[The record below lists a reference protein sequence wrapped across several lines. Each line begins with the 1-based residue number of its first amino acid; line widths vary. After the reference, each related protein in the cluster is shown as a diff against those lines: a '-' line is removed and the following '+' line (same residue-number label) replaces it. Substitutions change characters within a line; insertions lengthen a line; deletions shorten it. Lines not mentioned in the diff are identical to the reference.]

1 MSIVVNLLPREVAV
15 RRLERRTTMLTTA
28 FVLVFAVA
36 LAGLYIL
43 KLGEIADAEAERDIV
58 QGQVSQLEAEVA
70 SLEQYRLL
78 ADELEARNAVLAAA
92 MSGEVSHARILN
104 DLSLAFPSTA
114 SLRSLQ
120 IASIGSDPAAAGAE
134 DGIDFGDEV
143 ARLSYQGYSTERFA
157 PGVEAV
163 LIEFDKVRSFFNTFV
178 DSAAVE
184 SIGDTEVTAFSGTV
198 GLDDEAYTRR
208 YADGLPEEINQ

>member
-15 RRLERRTTMLTTA
+15 RRLERRTATVTSAL
-28 FVLVFAVA
+28 VLVFAVA
-36 LAGLYIL
+36 LGGLYAL
-43 KLGEIADAEAERDIV
+43 KLGQVADAEAERDIV

-70 SLEQYRLL
+70 SLEQYRQL
-78 ADELEARNAVLAAA
+78 ADELEARNAVLASA

-104 DLSLAFPSTA
+104 DLSLSFPSTS

-120 IASIGSDPAAAGAE
+120 IASVAAEAGAASTGASV
-134 DGIDFGDEV
+134 DDQT
-143 ARLSYQGYSTERFA
+143 ALLTYQGYSTERFA

-184 SIGDTEVTAFSGTV
+184 EIGDTEVTAFSGTV
-198 GLDDEAYTRR
+198 GLDDEAYTHR
-208 YADGLPEEINQ
+208 YADGLPEEVNQ